1 MIKLNLLGKPNIEIE
16 GKAVDVSLK
25 KSEAILYYIGVQ
37 KRVTRSELVALIWS
51 DTDEQTAKKNLRNS
65 LYRLKKDL
73 ELDIFQCPNKNII
86 ELDEKLVLT
95 LDYDYD
101 DLKFLKAY
109 QGKFLEGFVLK
120 ESEKFEQWTVE
131 TEATLN
137 QKFMTLGSRLI
148 RSILEKKDQ
157 SMLDQALEIALIMKQ
172 IDEFDEQVT
181 RFLMQLYHFQHQYK
195 PIVEEYQRIKTLL
208 DEEMGIL
215 PDKETRE
222 LYYELINQR
231 VDEDTTE
238 TLFGRER
245 EEELIL
251 KQLDAF
257 VKEKDRRGIVIM
269 GEAGVG
275 KSKLMEE
282 SFELSNKQSLYI
294 LKANCYQM
302 EEEFSFKPWN
312 EIFIQ
317 LAPIIKASSIELSQ
331 PIQQM
336 LSRVFPSFIEK
347 QENLRMENLETIKF
361 DYLEKIICNLLDD
374 IGARKKILL
383 GFEDL
388 QWMDQTSL
396 KLLISIMLHC
406 KHVTFMGTMRNE
418 YSNKIDQ
425 FMAIMHKYSL
435 IKDLNLDRFTQE
447 DTYEFIDYL
456 TDGQLDEVSKSR
468 IYKETEGNAFF
479 VVEYINSI
487 DEKLNRRIKDI
498 LAARFIGISQ
508 EAMKILNITA
518 MFFDELEFDLLL
530 KLYAKEPYET
540 IDHLQELKDKF
551 ILKEYEGDEDVR
563 YRFTH
568 HKLREYIYE
577 AIPLPKR
584 KILHNKIA
592 DTLEEMLVGNKKDV
606 LIFQKLIYHYQAA
619 GNYQKHLKYYL
630 RYLKTYFDF
639 SHELYPEINNQTAL
653 KLEHTPDKTFREIAF
668 LIEQEKERNDE
679 IDALEME
686 YLHMYARYLVRQG
699 HYVTGIKMVEK
710 LIKLAKSNHDDDMLW
725 KAYIQW
731 VYYCIQVE
739 DSGTMEAVLN
749 WLSEM
754 DQNPKKTSILERL
767 IGINCMMKGDYER
780 ARIHFE
786 RSIEGFEA
794 LMNTAK
800 YALNIA
806 AAHNY
811 ISETYRREANFEK
824 ALEYVKEAIVICES
838 YNIFR
843 GLSIFNTNAGMI
855 AYNLGEKALSKQ
867 YFENAMDH
875 FDAIDTVWRRSEAEC
890 YLAMIYWEEGENEKS
905 MYFIEE
911 AERHSKIINTPE
923 TIRLVNQFKIRM
935 RSAL

>member
-1 MIKLNLLGKPNIEIE
+1 MIKLTLLGKPNIEINQ
-16 GKAVDVSLK
+16 KSVDVSLK

-37 KRVTRSELVALIWS
+37 KRVTRSELVSLIWGE
-51 DTDEQTAKKNLRNS
+51 TDEQTAKKNLRNS

-73 ELDIFQCPNKNII
+73 EIDIFHCPNKNII
-86 ELDEKLVLT
+86 ELDEALT
-95 LDYDYD
+95 LKLDYD
-101 DLKFLKAY
+101 LEEVQFLKAY
-109 QGKFLEGFVLK
+109 RGQFLEGFSLK
-120 ESEKFEQWTVE
+120 ESERFEQWTVE
-131 TEATLN
+131 TEASLN
-137 QKFMTLGSRLI
+137 QKYMTLGARFI
-148 RSILEKKDQ
+148 KGILEKND
-157 SMLDQALEIALIMKQ
+157 LALVEQALAVASTMRH

-181 RFLMQLYHFQHQYK
+181 RFLMQLYHIQHQYK

-222 LYYELINQR
+222 LYYELLNQR
-231 VDEDTTE
+231 VDEE
-238 TLFGRER
+238 PLENLFGRKR
-245 EEELIL
+245 EQEGIL
-251 KQLDAF
+251 KQIDAF
-257 VKEKDRRGIVIM
+257 VKEKERRAIVIM

-282 SFELSNKQSLYI
+282 VFELSGQQELFI

-312 EIFIQ
+312 EIFNQ
-317 LAPIIKASSIELSQ
+317 LSPIIKALSIEVPL

-336 LSRVFPSFIEK
+336 LSKVFPSFVEK
-347 QENLRMENLETIKF
+347 QEHLRMENPETIKF
-361 DYLEKIICNLLDD
+361 DYLEKVICNLLDD
-374 IGARKKILL
+374 IGKTHKVLL

-388 QWMDQTSL
+388 QWMDQSSL

-425 FMAIMHKYSL
+425 FMAIMHKYNL
-435 IKDLNLDRFTQE
+435 IQKLTLERFSKQE
-447 DTYEFIDYL
+447 TFDFIEFL
-456 TDGQLDEVSKSR
+456 TEGKLSIADKER
-468 IYKETEGNAFF
+468 IFEETEGNAFF
-479 VVEYINSI
+479 VVEYINI
-487 DEKLNRRIKDI
+487 FDEKLNRRIKDI

-551 ILKEYEGDEDVR
+551 ILKEFEGEEDVR

-568 HKLREYIYE
+568 HKLREYIYDG
-577 AIPLPKR
+577 IPLPKR

-592 DTLEEMLVGNKKDV
+592 DTLEEMLAGNKRDV
-606 LIFQKLIYHYQAA
+606 LIIQKLIYHYQAA

-630 RYLKTYFDF
+630 QYLKTYFDF
-639 SHELYPEINNQTAL
+639 SHELYPEINNQAGMT
-653 KLEHTPDKTFREIAF
+653 LEHTPDKTFREIAF
-668 LIEQEKERNDE
+668 LVEREREKSEE

-699 HYVTGIKMVEK
+699 HYTTGIKMIEK
-710 LIKLAKSNHDDDMLW
+710 LIRLAKVNQSDEMLW

-739 DSGTMEAVLN
+739 DSDTMNSVLK
-749 WLSEM
+749 WLGGMERK
-754 DQNPKKTSILERL
+754 PKQTAILERL
-767 IGINCMMKGDYER
+767 TGINCMMTER
-780 ARIHFE
+780 YADARIHFE
-786 RSIEGFEA
+786 KSIEEFEA
-794 LMNTAK
+794 LMNPSK

-811 ISETYRREANFEK
+811 ISETYRREENFEK

-843 GLSIFNTNAGMI
+843 GLSIFNTNAGI
-855 AYNLGEKALSKQ
+855 ISYNLGDKPLAKQ
-867 YFENAMDH
+867 YFETAMTH
-875 FDAIDTVWRRSEAEC
+875 FDAIDTVWRRSEAESH
-890 YLAMIYWEEGENEKS
+890 LAIIYWENGETEQAQA
-905 MYFIEE
+905 FIRA
-911 AERHSKIINTPE
+911 AERHAKIINTPE
-923 TIRLVNQFKIRM
+923 TIKLVQKIKGKM
-935 RSAL
+935 HP

>member
-1 MIKLNLLGKPNIEIE
+1 MIKLNLLGKPNIEID

-37 KRVTRSELVALIWS
+37 KRVTRSELVTLIWA

-73 ELDIFQCPNKNII
+73 DLDIFHCPNKNII
-86 ELDEKLVLT
+86 ELDETLSLK
-95 LDYDYD
+95 LDYDD
-101 DLKFLKAY
+101 DDIQFLKSY
-109 QGKFLEGFVLK
+109 QGKFLDGFTLK
-120 ESEKFEQWTVE
+120 ESEKFEVWTME

-137 QKFMTLGSRLI
+137 QKYMTLGARFVKN
-148 RSILEKKDQ
+148 ILEKEDQ
-157 SMLDQALEIALIMKQ
+157 ALVDQALEIALTMRQ

-181 RFLMQLYHFQHQYK
+181 RFLMQLYHLQHQYK

-231 VDEDTTE
+231 VDEESPE
-238 TLFGRER
+238 TLFGRQSEQ
-245 EEELIL
+245 EIVL
-251 KQLDAF
+251 KHLDAF
-257 VKEKDRRGIVIM
+257 AKNKDRKGVVIM

-282 SFELSNKQSLYI
+282 SFELSNQQAFYV

-302 EEEFSFKPWN
+302 EEEFNFKPWN

-317 LAPIIKASSIELSQ
+317 LSPIIKAQGLEISL

-336 LSRVFPSFIEK
+336 LSRVFPSFVEK
-347 QENLRMENLETIKF
+347 HEQMRMENLETIKF
-361 DYLEKIICNLLDD
+361 DFLEKIICNLLDE
-374 IGARKKILL
+374 IGQDKKIVL

-406 KHVTFMGTMRNE
+406 KHVTFIGTMRNE

-425 FMAIMHKYSL
+425 FMAIMHKYNL
-435 IKDLNLDRFTQE
+435 IQDLILERFNQE
-447 DTYEFIDYL
+447 DTMAFIDFL
-456 TDGQLDEVSKSR
+456 TDGRLDLEAKNR

-479 VVEYINSI
+479 VVEYINII
-487 DEKLNRRIKDI
+487 DEKFNRRIKDI

-540 IDHLQELKDKF
+540 IDQIQELKDKF
-551 ILKEYEGDEDVR
+551 ILKEFEGDDDVR

-592 DTLEEMLVGNKKDV
+592 DTLEEMLVGNKRDI
-606 LIFQKLIYHYQAA
+606 LIIQKLIYHYQAA

-639 SHELYPEINNQTAL
+639 SHELYPEINNQSAL
-653 KLEHTPDKTFREIAF
+653 SLEHTPEKTFREIAF
-668 LIEQEKERNDE
+668 LIEREKERTDE

-699 HYVTGIKMVEK
+699 HYTTGIKMVEK
-710 LIKLAKSNHDDDMLW
+710 LIQLAKNNDNSDMLW

-731 VYYCIQVE
+731 VYYCIQIE
-739 DSGTMEAVLN
+739 DAETMEEVLN
-749 WLSEM
+749 WLSQME
-754 DQNPKKTSILERL
+754 QNPKKTAILERL
-767 IGINCMMKGDYER
+767 IGINCMMNNKYDQ
-780 ARIHFE
+780 ARQHFE
-786 RSIEGFEA
+786 KSIQGFDA
-794 LMNTAK
+794 MMNPAK

-824 ALEYVKEAIVICES
+824 ALECVREAIVICES
-838 YNIFR
+838 YNIIR

-855 AYNLGEKALSKQ
+855 AYNMGEKALSKQ
-867 YFENAMDH
+867 YFENAIEH
-875 FDAIDTVWRRSEAEC
+875 FDAIDTVWRRSEAES
-890 YLAMIYWEEGENEKS
+890 YLALIYWEEGENEKS
-905 MYFIEE
+905 MKFIEE
-911 AERHSKIINTPE
+911 AEKHSKIINTPE
-923 TIRLVNQFKIRM
+923 TLKLVNQFKIKI